1 MYMHEY
7 SKTWVDRHI
16 DNEIVLHHV
25 KRRNMFECCM
35 VIGCCILE
43 VLVRIRSDG
52 IHPIPILK

>member
-1 MYMHEY
+1 MHEY
-7 SKTWVDRHI
+7 SKKYMDGHI
-16 DNEIVLHHV
+16 DSEIALHHV
-25 KRRNMFECCM
+25 KCMNMFECCM

>member
-7 SKTWVDRHI
+7 SKTYVDRHI
-16 DNEIVLHHV
+16 ANEIVLHHI

-43 VLVRIRSDG
+43 VLVRTRSDG

>member
-1 MYMHEY
+1 MHMHEY
-7 SKTWVDRHI
+7 SKTYVDGHI
-16 DNEIVLHHV
+16 DNEIVLHQIKMYEHV
-25 KRRNMFECCM
+25 ECCM